1 MRILWVICAVGFSL
15 AFPAWLEAATL
26 HVDGVNGDDAR
37 SGLSLANAWRTIQH
51 AADVVNPGDTVL
63 IEPGV
68 YFEHVAVTRTG
79 TAAQPIRFRAA
90 GPGVIVS
97 GAQPAIRAGQ
107 TAWAVESGAPNLY
120 STSHPALTA
129 EPATV
134 LADGVDL
141 FAYPTLGELQTF
153 TAADA
158 RTSGLPAPGPL
169 AGFAFAN
176 GKLYVRLNAR
186 YGSQNPA
193 THSMKVSPP
202 RAGGYRGD
210 VIQSPTD
217 YNWSV
222 QTATAA
228 YVILDGFTFESPGY
242 AGVWIQFGN
251 VTVRNCTF
259 LGCRTGVRGWG
270 AAESQ
275 PLATQISAD
284 VIVQGCEFSQY
295 PAWQDMLDVVATA
308 EALTPTEQAALPT
321 FFWWTRKGGPRTSEI
336 GLTTSAGLRWKIL
349 GNYIHDTID
358 GLSFLAVGWSD
369 QCEIAYNRFE
379 KLIDNAI
386 ETENHAQHLRAH
398 HNFVR
403 DVFEP
408 FSYQPN
414 AGAPY
419 PASIWFY
426 RNIVT
431 LTPEGTGFFKKPILK
446 WVPSCC
452 KIKPSGSTFNGV
464 GLDGLIF
471 FNNTLH
477 FPSGNLLS
485 LNTAG
490 ASAGSVKFF
499 NNIVIADQL
508 QTEVTSPSF
517 TGYTFVRNCVAPATA
532 GQPGPGSIAAGASG
546 HSYASAASLGLKNI
560 AATAFAPVAGSP
572 AIGSGAVHADLP
584 GSSVDAGAL
593 PVAPQFQRFDEWR
606 FHYFYDHLFDPAVS
620 AAADDP
626 EGDTLGNVLECL
638 LSRDPLRC
646 DIAGAT
652 AASLAAGR
660 LQLDFTHRQPLP
672 EDVAWSVEASG
683 DLIAWASGSGVTE
696 TLAPTAAGSGLQTEH
711 VRDLTG
717 TPLRALRL
725 RATQLDLP
733 PGPVPIFDTPPTSNV
748 GNLIIDGFTDGGRS
762 NGADAADAA
771 WFTILPPSG
780 GTQPA
785 LSIVDDTAGLGSGNA
800 LFINNV
806 TAQSQSKTIVA
817 SYVKETLAT
826 AGDKLTLSFDFRFGF
841 IAANDVANHFRFGLY
856 DDNGKPYTADNQFIV
871 PPASSGYM
879 ASINF
884 GAIGSVPALLREA
897 GTGSTINADNDI
909 VTVGNFGA
917 TAFAV
922 PASAVKYSAIL
933 TLTKTAGGVSFHLQL
948 LNSTGT
954 SLLDQTVT
962 DPAPQTTSNLLIFS
976 TSQSEADYYLDNV
989 LLNFT
994 PAGG

>member
-1 MRILWVICAVGFSL
+1 MRVLAAICAVGFSF
-15 AFPAWLEAATL
+15 AFAPRLEAATL
-26 HVDGVNGDDAR
+26 HVDAANGDNAR
-37 SGLSLANAWRTIQH
+37 SGLSLADAWRTIQH
-51 AADVVNPGDTVL
+51 AADAVNPGDTVL
-63 IEPGV
+63 VAPGV
-68 YFEHVAVTRTG
+68 YFEHVILTRTG

-97 GAQPAIRAGQ
+97 GAHTAIRAGQ
-107 TAWAVESGAPNLY
+107 TAWTAESGAPDLY
-120 STSHPALTA
+120 STSHPTLTA

-141 FAYPTLGELQTF
+141 FPYPTLGELQTF
-153 TAADA
+153 TVADA
-158 RTSGLPAPGPL
+158 VTTGLPAPGPL
-169 AGFAFAN
+169 AGFAFSN

-186 YGSQNPA
+186 YGSQDPA
-193 THSMKVSPP
+193 ARVMKISPP

-210 VIQSPTD
+210 VIQSPAD
-217 YNWSV
+217 CNWSV

-228 YVILDGFTFESPGY
+228 HVVLDGFTFESPGY
-242 AGVWIQFGN
+242 AGVWIHFGN

-308 EALTPTEQAALPT
+308 EALTPAAQAALPA
-321 FFWWTRKGGPRTSEI
+321 FFWWSRKGGQRTSEI
-336 GLTTSAGLRWKIL
+336 GLTTAAGLRWKIL

-386 ETENHAQHLRAH
+386 EAENHAQHLRAH

-408 FSYQPN
+408 LSYQPN
-414 AGAPY
+414 AGPPY
-419 PASIWFY
+419 PASVWFY

-431 LTPEGTGFFKKPILK
+431 LTPEATAFFKKPILK
-446 WVPSCC
+446 WVPGCC
-452 KIKPSGSTFNGV
+452 KIKPSGSSFNGV

-477 FPSGNLLS
+477 FPSGS
-485 LNTAG
+485 LMSVSTAG
-490 ASAGSVKFF
+490 TNAVSVKFF
-499 NNIVIADQL
+499 NNIIIADQL
-508 QTEVTSPSF
+508 QADLPSPAF
-517 TGYTFVRNCVAPATA
+517 PGYTFARNCVAPATA
-532 GQPGPGSIAAGASG
+532 GQPGPGSFVAGADG
-546 HSYASAASLGLKNI
+546 HSYTSASALGLQNI
-560 AATAFAPVAGSP
+560 ADTAFALATDSP
-572 AIGSGAVHADLP
+572 AIGSGAVYSSLP

-606 FHYFYDHLFDPAVS
+606 FHFFYDHLFDPALS
-620 AAADDP
+620 AAAGDP
-626 EGDTLGNVLECL
+626 DGDALGNVLECL
-638 LSRDPLRC
+638 LARDPLHG
-646 DIAGAT
+646 DLGGAT
-652 AASLAAGR
+652 TASLAAGR

-672 EDVAWSVEASG
+672 DDVAWSVEASG
-683 DLIAWASGSGVTE
+683 DLAAWASGAGVTE
-696 TLAPTAAGSGLQTEH
+696 TLPPTAGGTGLQTEH
-711 VRDLTG
+711 VRDLTSASARS
-717 TPLRALRL
+717 LRV
-725 RATQLDLP
+725 RANQVDVP
-733 PGPVPIFDTPPTSNV
+733 PGPVPIFDPPPPSNL
-748 GNLIIDGFTDGGRS
+748 GDIIIDGFTDGARS

-780 GTQPA
+780 GTQPV
-785 LSIVDDTAGLGSGNA
+785 LSIVNDTAGLGSGNA
-800 LFINNV
+800 LSINNV
-806 TAQSQSKTIVA
+806 AAQSQSKTIVA
-817 SYVKETLAT
+817 PYVKETLAT
-826 AGDKLTLSFDFRFGF
+826 AGDRLTLSFDFRFGV
-841 IAANDVANHFRFGLY
+841 IAANDAANYFRFGFY
-856 DDNGKPYTADNQFIV
+856 DDNGKPYSADNQFIV

-884 GAIGSVPALLREA
+884 GTIGNVPSLLREA
-897 GTGSTINADNDI
+897 GTGSTVNADDDI

-917 TAFAV
+917 AVFAV
-922 PASAVKYSAIL
+922 PASAVKYSAVL
-933 TLTKTAGGVSFHLQL
+933 TLTKTAGGISFRLQV
-948 LNSTGT
+948 LNAAGT
-954 SLLDQTVT
+954 PLLDQTVT
-962 DPAPQTTSNLLIFS
+962 DPAAQTTSNLLIFS

-989 LLNFT
+989 ILNFT